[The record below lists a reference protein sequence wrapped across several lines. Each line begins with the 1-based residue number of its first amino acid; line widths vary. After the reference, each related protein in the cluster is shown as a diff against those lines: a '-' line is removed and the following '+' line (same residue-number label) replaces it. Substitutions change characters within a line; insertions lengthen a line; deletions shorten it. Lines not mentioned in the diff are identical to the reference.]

1 MFINYFKGEPNQYII
16 RYQNGR
22 IREHGEGLDFW
33 YLPFNTSIA
42 MVSTVSQDALFIF
55 NESTANFQEVA
66 IQGQLTYRFAAP
78 LDAARYLDFSINP
91 RTGHYSGKDVDK
103 LNQRVI
109 NAVQL
114 HTRKGVNSL
123 SLEQA
128 LTAVKELSNQ
138 VLEAVRDEDSL
149 QKLGV
154 VVESLYFT
162 AVTPTPE
169 MQKALEA
176 EYREGLQRNAD
187 RAIYDRRAA
196 SVEEERKIKQ
206 REMDTEIELEQRR
219 KELVDMQAENSL
231 KLAEAEAKADEMKL
245 NPYGN
250 LAPQALV
257 GLALK
262 EFAGN
267 AGRIGSLNITPD
279 MLGQVINWVSGTN
292 KGGQGNGRVSQK
304 TRE

>member
-1 MFINYFKGEPNQYII
+1 MFINYFKGEPNQYVI
-16 RYQNGR
+16 RYKNGR
-22 IREHGEGLDFW
+22 ITKHGEGMDFW
-33 YLPFNTSIA
+33 YLPYNTSISI
-42 MVSTVSQDALFIF
+42 VSIVSQDALFIF

-66 IQGQLTYRFAAP
+66 IQGQLTYRIEAP
-78 LDAARYLDFSINP
+78 LDAAKYMDFSIDP
-91 RTGHYSGKDVDK
+91 KTCDYRTKDVEK

-114 HTRKGVNSL
+114 HTRKGMNNI

-128 LTAVKELSNQ
+128 LTSAKELSNQ
-138 VLEAVRDEDSL
+138 VLESVRDETSL
-149 QKLGV
+149 KKLGI
-154 VVESLYFT
+154 VVEGLYFT
-162 AVTPTPE
+162 SITPSPE

-187 RAIYDRRAA
+187 KAIYDRRSAA
-196 SVEEERKIKQ
+196 VEEERKIQQ
-206 REMDTEIELEQRR
+206 REMETEIELEEQR
-219 KELVDMQAENSL
+219 KQLVEMQAENNL

-245 NPYGN
+245 DPYGN

-267 AGRIGSLNITPD
+267 AGRIGNLNITPD
-279 MLGQVINWVSGTN
+279 MLSQIVNWM
-292 KGGQGNGRVSQK
+292 GGSNNERARQK
-304 TRE
+304 SSK

>member
-16 RYQNGR
+16 RYKNGR
-22 IREHGEGLDFW
+22 ITAHGEGLDFW
-33 YLPFNTSIA
+33 YMPFNTSIA
-42 MVSTVSQDALFIF
+42 MVSSGSQDALFIF
-55 NESTANFQEVA
+55 NEATANFQEVA
-66 IQGQLTYRFAAP
+66 IQGQLTYRFESP
-78 LDAARYLDFSINP
+78 LDAAKYLDFSIDA
-91 RTGHYSGKDVDK
+91 RSGRYKSKDVDK

-114 HTRKGVNSL
+114 HTRKEMN
-123 SLEQA
+123 A
-128 LTAVKELSNQ
+128 LTLEKALTTAKELSSQ
-138 VLEAVRDEDSL
+138 VLNAIRDEDSL
-149 QKLGV
+149 KRLGV

-187 RAIYDRRAA
+187 KAIYDRRAS

-206 REMDTEIELEQRR
+206 REMDTEIELEERR
-219 KELVDMQAENSL
+219 KELVNMQAENSL

-245 NPYGN
+245 NPYSN

-267 AGRIGSLNITPD
+267 VGRIGNLNITPD
-279 MLGQVINWVSGTN
+279 MLGQIINWV
-292 KGGQGNGRVSQK
+292 GGSDNERTRQK
-304 TRE
+304 TKQ